1 MVCLGVRIDTRP
13 NLTVHL
19 LRERAYGDDRF
30 DLHPAQPGRVTVR
43 HVDETQPP
51 AATRGIDGTGLDL
64 GALRWGFGLSPIP
77 PQPEADKSHLRC
89 EGVTLVAVT
98 SDSHLGGIIDVF
110 A

>member
-1 MVCLGVRIDTRP
+1 MACLGVRIDTRP

-30 DLHPAQPGRVTVR
+30 DLPPAQPGRITVR
-43 HVDETQPP
+43 QVDEATQP
-51 AATRGIDGTGLDL
+51 AAPRGIDGTTLDA

-77 PQPEADKSHLRC
+77 PQPEADKAHLRC
-89 EGVTLVAVT
+89 EGVRLVAVP
-98 SDSHLGGIIDVF
+98 SDSHLGGMIDVF